1 LVIDVNILV
10 INVNI
15 LVINIV
21 NKYY

>member
-21 NKYY
+21 NKYC